1 MGLIKA
7 IAGAAGGVLADSWK
21 EYFYCES
28 IPNDVLVTKGSKR
41 VSGRSSNTK
50 GHDNIITTGSV
61 IAVADGQCMIIV
73 DQGKVVEL
81 CAEPGEFTYDA
92 STEAS
97 IFSGSLGEGIGATFA
112 SIGKRF
118 TFGGEAPKDQRVYYF
133 NTKEIMGNKYGTA
146 NAVPFRVVDQNV
158 GLDVDISIKCFG
170 EYSYKIID
178 PILFYTNVCGNV
190 SADYNRSQ
198 IDSQL
203 KSELLDSL
211 LPAQH
216 LMAPSSSLLGV
227 STDSVSMRTQVG
239 GAGRPRRHRGFTLL
253 SPAASD

>member
-50 GHDNIITTGSV
+50 GSDNIITTGSV

-97 IFSGSLGEGIGATFA
+97 IFQTRTPSGCSSIRGNRALCRCLRIRQARVPA
-112 SIGKRF
+112 SCSR
-118 TFGGEAPKDQRVYYF
+118 
-133 NTKEIMGNKYGTA
+133 
-146 NAVPFRVVDQNV
+146 
-158 GLDVDISIKCFG
+158 
-170 EYSYKIID
+170 
-178 PILFYTNVCGNV
+178 
-190 SADYNRSQ
+190 
-198 IDSQL
+198 
-203 KSELLDSL
+203 
-211 LPAQH
+211 
-216 LMAPSSSLLGV
+216 
-227 STDSVSMRTQVG
+227 
-239 GAGRPRRHRGFTLL
+239 
-253 SPAASD
+253 SPARKA